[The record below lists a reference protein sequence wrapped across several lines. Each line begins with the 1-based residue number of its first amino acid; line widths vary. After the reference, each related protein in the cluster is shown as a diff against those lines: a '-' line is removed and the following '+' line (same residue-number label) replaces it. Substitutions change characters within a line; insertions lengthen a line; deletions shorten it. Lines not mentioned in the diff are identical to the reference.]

1 MHGSRT
7 ISKRWA
13 SVRAMAV
20 VRWNGGMTL
29 SRTVSIIGNIFLL
42 GSPCHDHPPPAPAPR
57 TGHPTCARR
66 VLRYARRPDALP
78 RGAPRL
84 AAGRAER
91 PLAPGGGRLCGRAG
105 GARAVALA
113 AGGPAMSL
121 DPHLWQRLEAHGLS
135 TEHLDL
141 LLSVLDMQRNGSLT
155 LHYVSGHIEH
165 ADVRVTVPNRTREV
179 ERVSAAMVRA
189 VPKVQKRRA

>member
-13 SVRAMAV
+13 SVRTMAM
-20 VRWNGGMTL
+20 VRWNGGRILQRTL
-29 SRTVSIIGNIFLL
+29 SIIGNIFPLE
-42 GSPCHDHPPPAPAPR
+42 SPAHDHPPPARAPR
-57 TGHPTCARR
+57 TGHPAGAGR
-66 VLRYARRPDALP
+66 VLRLPGGPQALP
-78 RGAPRL
+78 PATPRL
-84 AAGRAER
+84 AGGRAAR
-91 PLAPGGGRLCGRAG
+91 PLAPGDGRLCRGAG
-105 GARAVALA
+105 GTRPVPPA

-155 LHYVSGHIEH
+155 LHYVSGLIEH

-189 VPKVQKRRA
+189 MPKAQKRRA